1 MWKTTSSQVGER
13 WTNEGMYRKS
23 RHWSWGQEEEVQS
36 TLLVWRVRGATCGMA
51 RQFELGVAEGDLQ
64 GLQKHSL
71 PVVRR
76 LKS

>member
-1 MWKTTSSQVGER
+1 M
-13 WTNEGMYRKS
+13 
-23 RHWSWGQEEEVQS
+23 QS

-51 RQFELGVAEGDLQ
+51 RQFELGVAEGKLQ
-64 GLQKHSL
+64 GLQKHPL

>member
-1 MWKTTSSQVGER
+1 M
-13 WTNEGMYRKS
+13 
-23 RHWSWGQEEEVQS
+23 QS

-51 RQFELGVAEGDLQ
+51 RQFELGVAEGELQ
-64 GLQKHSL
+64 GLQKHPL